1 MPLSQT
7 VAITC
12 ASASQMW
19 FRARWL
25 CLHICSMRKSTQL
38 ENLRELP
45 GWAEILQWTRSNWG
59 GGQIWGSCLR
69 RGCALA
75 RNTAQKQE
83 AGWGNKVP
91 KPQGWFSDLISE
103 IWDSKSSPFLLPRL
117 HSTVVPVVWDATR
130 ASWAILG
137 PGREALASCF
147 CKESDNR
154 YFRICRTAPSQFCH
168 CAYKAIR
175 DGTQM
180 NGGGCM
186 LIKLYL

>member
-25 CLHICSMRKSTQL
+25 CLHICNMRKSTQL

-75 RNTAQKQE
+75 WNTAQKQE

-91 KPQGWFSDLISE
+91 NPQGWFSDLISE

-117 HSTVVPVVWDATR
+117 HSTVVPVVWDATVR
-130 ASWAILG
+130 HEPSWVQAGMRWQAAFAKSQIIDISG
-137 PGREALASCF
+137 FVGQRHHSSVIVPT
-147 CKESDNR
+147 K
-154 YFRICRTAPSQFCH
+154 PSEMGHRWMGVVVC
-168 CAYKAIR
+168 
-175 DGTQM
+175 
-180 NGGGCM
+180 
-186 LIKLYL
+186 